1 MRAYEL
7 ADENADAARGRGD
20 DTWFFQERLTGLTFR
35 CLAHPDDP
43 SLVDHAAGVRGDI
56 DPWWA
61 SPYIRDMYL
70 LGAALAHVMVDPAE
84 ALRLLEERQKV
95 QSELRSRFG
104 VADTYF
110 FIGLIQLGLGD
121 IPAAAE
127 NSRRALVGH
136 HGVGVRR
143 GMLMALS
150 GAAGIAVQA
159 GRVEDAAPILAGL
172 RRARLDLDA
181 PGSRNEQYAEERIA
195 RHIGRALGEN
205 TVGGDDL
212 LDFEGTIDLA
222 LAVLD
227 AIAHDPAL
235 KI

>member
-1 MRAYEL
+1 M
-7 ADENADAARGRGD
+7 
-20 DTWFFQERLTGLTFR
+20 
-35 CLAHPDDP
+35 
-43 SLVDHAAGVRGDI
+43 
-56 DPWWA
+56 
-61 SPYIRDMYL
+61 
-70 LGAALAHVMVDPAE
+70 
-84 ALRLLEERQKV
+84 
-95 QSELRSRFG
+95 QSELRSRFC

-121 IPAAAE
+121 TPQRPRTAGGRSSGTTASAM
-127 NSRRALVGH
+127 
-136 HGVGVRR
+136 RR
-143 GMLMALS
+143 GMLMSLS
-150 GAAGIAVQA
+150 GAAGIAVQS
-159 GRVEDAAPILAGL
+159 GHVEDAAPILAGL